1 MRINW
6 GIIIITIIGLMCLY
20 LLLGTFGL
28 LPNVLYEQC
37 NNITL
42 KQAQTRGCCEDRPSS
57 HPVSWIFG
65 SDNCDRYK
73 DTNDA
78 ISGKEEVE
86 K

>member
-1 MRINW
+1 MKINW
-6 GIIIITIIGLMCLY
+6 AFVIIGIIGMMCIY

-28 LPNVLYEQC
+28 LPQMFYEEC

-42 KQAQTRGCCEDRPSS
+42 EQAQVRGCCEDRPSS

-65 SDNCDRYK
+65 SNNCNKYK
-73 DTNDA
+73 NIYNVNYTK
-78 ISGKEEVE
+78 GEE